1 MSTHHSMDRV
11 PMGARKPLNLS
22 IDAELIDRAKG
33 LDINLSQAL
42 ESKLRDI
49 VRDEETARWQR
60 EHKGAIEAWNRWVEE
75 NGIPLDDL
83 RAW

>member
-1 MSTHHSMDRV
+1 
-11 PMGARKPLNLS
+11 MGTRKPLNLS